1 MKPVI
6 IMGTGGNCVDVL
18 DTLREIGN
26 PCLGFLD
33 DDPARQ
39 GTEVCGV
46 PVLGGLVRA
55 AEYPDASFVFGIG
68 SPKNFW
74 KREEILRRTGLAPDR
89 FATVVHPSASVSRL
103 ARLGPGTVVFQNVT
117 VTSNVTIG
125 EHVLILP
132 NTVISHDDV
141 VGDYTC
147 IAGGVCIS
155 GGVTVGRACYIGT
168 NASIIGNVTIG
179 DGSLVGMGSVVL
191 ADVPANTAVVGSP
204 ARFLRHVR

>member
-6 IMGTGGNCVDVL
+6 IMGTGGNCIDVL
-18 DTLREIGN
+18 DTLWEIGAE
-26 PCLGFLD
+26 CRGFLD

-39 GTEVCGV
+39 GTDVHGV
-46 PVLGGLVRA
+46 PVLGGLDA
-55 AEYPDASFVFGIG
+55 AHEHPDAEFVFAID

-74 KREEILRRTGLAPDR
+74 KRPEILARAGLPPER

-103 ARLGPGTVVFQNVT
+103 ARLGRGTVVFQNVT
-117 VTSNVTIG
+117 ITSNATIG
-125 EHVLILP
+125 NHVLILP
-132 NTVISHDDV
+132 NTVVSHDDV
-141 VGDYTC
+141 IGDYTA

-168 NASIIGNVTIG
+168 NASIIGNVSIG

-191 ADVPANTAVVGSP
+191 ADVPGNTAVVGNP